1 MGGIITQS
9 ITRARRRISVS
20 KRKYLRSLI
29 PPWQMPSDPVKAV
42 WWFMYWLLK
51 VLVHFFWIPILGMV
65 IYESVSQWRLDGAW
79 NGVSSG
85 VITLFVG
92 LIVWAIL
99 YVLLIFA
106 NIVSNVTRVVNDLN
120 QFQQKFSYPASNSS
134 YSNDAKSKVVEGT
147 ISEIREEPQKQK

>member
-1 MGGIITQS
+1 
-9 ITRARRRISVS
+9 VS
-20 KRKYLRSLI
+20 KRRYFGKLI

-42 WWFMYWLLK
+42 WWFMRWLLQ

-65 IYESVSQWRLDGAW
+65 IYESVNNWRADGASNWLLYAAW

-85 VITLFVG
+85 VITLLVG

-106 NIVSNVTRVVNDLN
+106 NISANVARVVNELN
-120 QFQQKFSYPASNSS
+120 QFQRNFSNHMPYSSS
-134 YSNDAKSKVVEGT
+134 YSNDIDPKVVEGT
-147 ISEIREEPQKQK
+147 ISEIEEEPRQ